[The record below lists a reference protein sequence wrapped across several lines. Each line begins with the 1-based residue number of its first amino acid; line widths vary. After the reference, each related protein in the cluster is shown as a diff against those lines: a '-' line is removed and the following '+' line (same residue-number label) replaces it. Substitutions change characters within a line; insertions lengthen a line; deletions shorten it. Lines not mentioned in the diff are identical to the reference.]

1 MIRIFLGSDHAG
13 YPLKILIKD
22 YLASQKKY
30 EVIDV
35 GTEQK
40 VSCHYPIFAN
50 RMAKA
55 MKPEDRGILVCG
67 SGIGIGIAANKCG
80 LPCAT
85 AYDEYTASECGKYFH
100 AMALGGRVVSTDLA
114 FLMVEEFLKS
124 SLAMK
129 DE

>member
-1 MIRIFLGSDHAG
+1 MIRIFLASDHAG
-13 YPLKILIKD
+13 YPLKMIIKD
-22 YLASQKKY
+22 YLKTQTKY

-85 AYDEYTASECGKYFH
+85 AYDEYTAAECGKNFH
-100 AMALGGRVVSTDLA
+100 AMAMGGRVVSTELA
-114 FLMVEEFLKS
+114 ILMVE
-124 SLAMK
+124 
-129 DE
+129 

>member
-1 MIRIFLGSDHAG
+1 M
-13 YPLKILIKD
+13 
-22 YLASQKKY
+22 
-30 EVIDV
+30 

-85 AYDEYTASECGKYFH
+85 AYDEYTASECGKHFH

-114 FLMVEEFLKS
+114 FLMVEEFLRS
-124 SLAMK
+124 SLALK

>member
-1 MIRIFLGSDHAG
+1 MYRKVIINMLRIYLGSDHAG
-13 YPLKILIKD
+13 YPLKMLIKD
-22 YLASQKKY
+22 YLKSQAKY

-55 MKPEDRGILVCG
+55 IKPQDRGILVCG
-67 SGIGIGIAANKCG
+67 SGIGIGIAANKSG

-85 AYDEYTASECGKYFH
+85 AYDEYTAAECGRHFQ
-100 AMALGGRVVSTDLA
+100 AMAVGGRVVSADLA
-114 FLMVEEFLKS
+114 FLMVE
-124 SLAMK
+124 
-129 DE
+129 